1 MFGACILDRETK
13 RNRHRCDL
21 LVEVAS
27 QLAFHGAEMS
37 SLGVLGLAAE
47 SALVLFSFSKHAQYG
62 SAHALIMTMRP
73 PNFVGRTQQLCL
85 ASLERRTP
93 RCRETVSSRRCFHTS
108 PRRLRSFQ
116 VLASRKL
123 NTCPRTSMLSSS
135 FAALADGDANLD
147 VPPLPSMSEHVR
159 GLMRLLAHSVVACTS
174 TFPGSGTE
182 PPAPRAMTMSSFTS
196 LALSPT
202 PVVSFNISTPS
213 RTFDAVEASRR
224 FNIHVLA
231 DDASGARVADWLARG
246 NAGGLHVFEKL
257 AEECQCQVAIQEQE
271 GADDPPVLR
280 GPGVLYVLR
289 CRLLDQPSRGLVKV
303 RDHVI
308 VLGEVL
314 DILEGERAKRSNRGD
329 KFQDNGFGLLY
340 ADRTYR
346 QLGSCIIAREE
357 AAVHTHSK
365 G

>member
-1 MFGACILDRETK
+1 MVLISSWRPWPSQK
-13 RNRHRCDL
+13 RRPAAL
-21 LVEVAS
+21 L
-27 QLAFHGAEMS
+27 
-37 SLGVLGLAAE
+37 
-47 SALVLFSFSKHAQYG
+47 
-62 SAHALIMTMRP
+62 RP
-73 PNFVGRTQQLCL
+73 L
-85 ASLERRTP
+85 
-93 RCRETVSSRRCFHTS
+93 
-108 PRRLRSFQ
+108 
-116 VLASRKL
+116 
-123 NTCPRTSMLSSS
+123 
-135 FAALADGDANLD
+135 AALALVVVLHHLQQEALLPPMPPLPLQLPCPLPPGSPPSPSRGRSGRGTRPACPPRPPRRCAATSPTAATADADLD
-147 VPPLPSMSEHVR
+147 VPPLPPMSEQVR

-182 PPAPRAMTMSSFTS
+182 PTAPRAMTMSSFTS

-257 AEECQCQVAIQEQE
+257 AEECQCQVTVQEQE
-271 GADDPPVLR
+271 GAGDPPVLH

-289 CRLLDQPSRGLVKV
+289 CRLLDQPSQGLIKV

-314 DILEGERAKRSNRGD
+314 DILEGERAERPNRGD
-329 KFQDNGFGLLY
+329 KFQDSRFGLLY

-346 QLGSCIIAREE
+346 QLGSCIIPREE
-357 AAVHTHSK
+357 AAPHTH
-365 G
+365 